1 MGEKNNITL
10 GEYIKKNLVIPAY
23 QRGYVWSKKDKDH
36 VTKLLDDL
44 VTAFDNN
51 QTKFMQA
58 VTVYEEDNKVNIVD
72 GQQRTITFYLLLAY
86 LNNGNNTDFKELT
99 YRIRKES
106 NDFLQKDIKN
116 FFEEHQYTKEP
127 SENEDYK
134 DLYFFKRSLYIF
146 NQNNKL
152 KDDVFKNEFKEFI
165 LNNVSFLYIPI
176 VKGHVK
182 TTFTMMN
189 GNKAQMRSDE
199 LIKAELLRLISTD
212 ESNVVV
218 NRARVAKEWER
229 WIQWWNRN
237 DVKSIFSIG
246 GNKSNDKRESKS
258 NDKLKELIILLYNIK
273 NTSKK
278 YNFNNN
284 NELFFLFKSQ
294 YLQNKNNALNTF
306 NELRKLQKKFEDIYN
321 LPKIYNK
328 VGFIL
333 KFHNTYD
340 TLLYILKEC
349 NKDCNLNKLY
359 YLSALHDLKWNNI
372 KDYLEGKQVT
382 EENNTDI
389 NYYDYYKNMV
399 ENATYENNSDLI
411 YSILLLLNIEEDD
424 QLERKFDFDITKEK
438 SIEHIF
444 PQSNFM
450 DKNENNDKNT
460 ITSDIGH
467 SIGNL
472 VLLYGKDNSAL
483 NANSFE
489 NKKNILFDY
498 SGNKFKLSIHLLDT
512 IKEFSK
518 SKWDYNEIKKRKE
531 IILKFFDS
539 KYNTFNNFKVKEG

>member
-44 VTAFDNN
+44 VNAFDNN

-58 VTVYEEDNKVNIVD
+58 ITVYEEDNKVNIVD

-176 VKGHVK
+176 AKGHVK

-246 GNKSNDKRESKS
+246 GNKSNDK
-258 NDKLKELIILLYNIK
+258 LKELIILLYNIK

-278 YNFNNN
+278 YNFNN

-359 YLSALHDLKWNNI
+359 YLSALHGLKWNDI
-372 KDYLEGKQVT
+372 KNYLEEKQFIK
-382 EENNTDI
+382 ENDTDI
-389 NYYDYYKNMV
+389 NYYDYYKNTI

-424 QLERKFDFDITKEK
+424 ELERKFDFDITKEK

-450 DKNENNDKNT
+450 DKNENNNENT

-539 KYNTFNNFKVKEG
+539 KYSTFNNFKVKEG

>member
-1 MGEKNNITL
+1 MGEKNNIKL
-10 GEYIKKNLVIPAY
+10 GDYIKKNLVIPAY

-44 VTAFDNN
+44 VIAFDNN

-58 VTVYEEDNKVNIVD
+58 ITVYEEDNKVNIVD

-99 YRIRKES
+99 YRIRRES

-127 SENEDYK
+127 SENEEYK

-176 VKGHVK
+176 AKGHVK

-278 YNFNNN
+278 YNFNN

-411 YSILLLLNIEEDD
+411 YSILLLLNIEEDNK
-424 QLERKFDFDITKEK
+424 LNRKFDFNITKEK

-444 PQSNFM
+444 PQSNF
-450 DKNENNDKNT
+450 NNI
-460 ITSDIGH
+460 ITSDKGH

-472 VLLYGKDNSAL
+472 VLLYGNENSAL
-483 NANSFE
+483 S
-489 NKKNILFDY
+489 NKEFLQKKEILFNY
-498 SGNKFKLSIHLLDT
+498 SND
-512 IKEFSK
+512 
-518 SKWDYNEIKKRKE
+518 KKKKYCL
-531 IILKFFDS
+531 IIVMISGLNAV
-539 KYNTFNNFKVKEG
+539 YIY

>member
-1 MGEKNNITL
+1 MGGKNNITL
-10 GEYIKKNLVIPAY
+10 SEYIKKILVIPAY

-127 SENEDYK
+127 SENEEYK

-152 KDDVFKNEFKEFI
+152 KDDVFKNKFKKFI

-176 VKGHVK
+176 AKEHVK

-199 LIKAELLRLISTD
+199 LIKAELLRLISID
-212 ESNVVV
+212 ESNVVI

-229 WIQWWNRN
+229 WIQWWNKN
-237 DVKSIFSIG
+237 DVKSIFSIREY
-246 GNKSNDKRESKS
+246 KST
-258 NDKLKELIILLYNIK
+258 DKLKELIVLLYCEDNKEIDTIK
-273 NTSKK
+273 NLNGKD
-278 YNFNNN
+278 
-284 NELFFLFKSQ
+284 LFLSFKAE
-294 YLQNKNNALNTF
+294 YLQDKNNALDTF
-306 NELRKLQKKFEDIYN
+306 SKLRKLQKKFEDIYN
-321 LPKIYNK
+321 NPVKYNK
-328 VGFIL
+328 AGFIL
-333 KFHNTYD
+333 SFNSKFNVLSYIINNYKYEEKLD
-340 TLLYILKEC
+340 T
-349 NKDCNLNKLY
+349 LY
-359 YLSALHDLKWNNI
+359 YLSAVSTSFKQCE
-372 KDYLEGKQVT
+372 KDMKDSKDENKFYNYCRQLLNDASF
-382 EENNTDI
+382 ENN
-389 NYYDYYKNMV
+389 K
-399 ENATYENNSDLI
+399 EKHFI
-411 YSILLLLNIEEDD
+411 YLFLLMLNIDND
-424 QLERKFDFDITKEK
+424 NQLNRKFDFNITKEK

-444 PQSNFM
+444 PQSKFM
-450 DKNENNDKNT
+450 DKNENNDENI

-472 VLLYGKDNSAL
+472 VLLYGKDNS
-483 NANSFE
+483 SFRDSDFE
-489 NKKNILFDY
+489 VKKIKLFNY
-498 SGNKFKLSIHLLDT
+498 NGNEWFKHSIHLLDT

-518 SKWDYNEIKKRKE
+518 SKWGTDEIKARQE
-531 IILKFFDS
+531 RILKFFETNYEKRKDDI
-539 KYNTFNNFKVKEG
+539 NNFKDINDFIKNN

>member
-182 TTFTMMN
+182 TTFTMTN

>member
-1 MGEKNNITL
+1 MGEKNNIKL
-10 GEYIKKNLVIPAY
+10 GDYIKKNLVIPAY

-127 SENEDYK
+127 SENEEYK

-176 VKGHVK
+176 AKEHVK

-199 LIKAELLRLISTD
+199 LIKAELLRLISSE
-212 ESNVVV
+212 ESNVVF

-237 DVKSIFSIG
+237 DVKNIFSIREY
-246 GNKSNDKRESKS
+246 KST
-258 NDKLKELIILLYNIK
+258 DKLKELIVLLYCEDNKEIDTIK
-273 NTSKK
+273 KLSDKD
-278 YNFNNN
+278 
-284 NELFFLFKSQ
+284 LFLSFKAE
-294 YLQNKNNALNTF
+294 YLQDKNNALDTF
-306 NELRKLQKKFEDIYN
+306 NKLRKLQKKFEDIYN
-321 LPKIYNK
+321 NPVKYNK
-328 VGFIL
+328 AGFIL
-333 KFHNTYD
+333 SFNSKFNVLSYIIDNYKDEEKLD
-340 TLLYILKEC
+340 T
-349 NKDCNLNKLY
+349 LY
-359 YLSALHDLKWNNI
+359 YLSAVSTSFKQCE
-372 KDYLEGKQVT
+372 KDMKDSQDENKFYNYCRQLLNDASF
-382 EENNTDI
+382 ENN
-389 NYYDYYKNMV
+389 K
-399 ENATYENNSDLI
+399 EKHFI
-411 YSILLLLNIEEDD
+411 YLFLLMLNIDND
-424 QLERKFDFDITKEK
+424 NQLNRKFDFNITKEK

-444 PQSNFM
+444 PQSKFM
-450 DKNENNDKNT
+450 DKNENNDENI

-483 NANSFE
+483 NNNSFE
-489 NKKNILFDY
+489 DKKIKLFNY
-498 SGNKFKLSIHLLDT
+498 NGNEWFKHSIHLLDT

-518 SKWDYNEIKKRKE
+518 SKWGTDEIKARQE
-531 IILKFFDS
+531 RILKFFETNYEKRKDDI
-539 KYNTFNNFKVKEG
+539 NNFKDINDFIKNN

>member
-44 VTAFDNN
+44 VNAFDNN

-58 VTVYEEDNKVNIVD
+58 ITVYEEDNKVNIVD

-116 FFEEHQYTKEP
+116 FFEEHQYTKEA
-127 SENEDYK
+127 SENEEYK

-152 KDDVFKNEFKEFI
+152 KDDVFKNEFKKFI

-176 VKGHVK
+176 AKEHVK

-199 LIKAELLRLISTD
+199 LIKAELLRLISID
-212 ESNVVV
+212 ESNVVI

-229 WIQWWNRN
+229 WIQWWNKN
-237 DVKSIFSIG
+237 DVKNIFSIREY
-246 GNKSNDKRESKS
+246 KST
-258 NDKLKELIILLYNIK
+258 DKLKELIVLLYYEDNKEIDTIK
-273 NTSKK
+273 KLSDKD
-278 YNFNNN
+278 
-284 NELFFLFKSQ
+284 LFLSFKAE
-294 YLQNKNNALNTF
+294 YLTNKEKALETF
-306 NELRKLQKKFEDIYN
+306 NKLRKLQKKFEDIYN
-321 LPKIYNK
+321 NPVKYNK
-328 VGFIL
+328 AGFIL
-333 KFHNTYD
+333 SFNSKFNVLSYIIDNYKDEEKLD
-340 TLLYILKEC
+340 T
-349 NKDCNLNKLY
+349 LY
-359 YLSALHDLKWNNI
+359 YLSAVSTSFKQCE
-372 KDYLEGKQVT
+372 KDMKDSQDENKFYNYCRQLLNDASF
-382 EENNTDI
+382 ENNKEK
-389 NYYDYYKNMV
+389 YF
-399 ENATYENNSDLI
+399 I
-411 YSILLLLNIEEDD
+411 YLFLLLLNIDND
-424 QLERKFDFDITKEK
+424 NNLNRKFDFNIIKEK
-438 SIEHIF
+438 SIEHIY
-444 PQSNFM
+444 PQSEF
-450 DKNENNDKNT
+450 KNNDENDGENI

-472 VLLYGKDNSAL
+472 VLLYKNENSSFSDNNFA
-483 NANSFE
+483 
-489 NKKNILFDY
+489 NKKNMLFDY
-498 SGNKFKLSIHLLDT
+498 SGEEWFKHSIHLLDT

-518 SKWDYNEIKKRKE
+518 SKWDTEEIDTRKKR
-531 IILKFFDS
+531 ILTFFDDNYE
-539 KYNTFNNFKVKEG
+539 KIKDDINKFNNINDFIKNN

>member
-1 MGEKNNITL
+1 MGGKNNITL
-10 GEYIKKNLVIPAY
+10 SEYIKKNLVIPAY

-127 SENEDYK
+127 SENEEYK

-176 VKGHVK
+176 AKEHVK

-237 DVKSIFSIG
+237 DVKNIFSIG
-246 GNKSNDKRESKS
+246 GNKS

-284 NELFFLFKSQ
+284 ELFFLFKSQ

-306 NELRKLQKKFEDIYN
+306 NKLRKLQKKFEDIYN

-340 TLLYILKEC
+340 TLLYILKEY
-349 NKDCNLNKLY
+349 NKDCDQDCNLKKLY
-359 YLSALHDLKWNNI
+359 YLSALHGLKWNNI
-372 KDYLEGKQVT
+372 KNYLEEKQFT

-389 NYYDYYKNMV
+389 NYYDYYKNTI

-424 QLERKFDFDITKEK
+424 KLERKFDFDITKEE

-450 DKNENNDKNT
+450 DKNENNDENI
-460 ITSDIGH
+460 ITSDEGH
-467 SIGNL
+467 SVGNL
-472 VLLYGKDNSAL
+472 VLLYGNENSAL
-483 NANSFE
+483 SNKDF
-489 NKKNILFDY
+489 NKKKEILFNY
-498 SGNKFKLSIHLLDT
+498 GNQDWFKRSIHLLDT

-518 SKWDYNEIKKRKE
+518 AQWGSDEIKTRKDT
-531 IILKFFDS
+531 ILNFFDS
-539 KYNTFNNFKVKEG
+539 TYQNFNNFKVKEG

>member
-1 MGEKNNITL
+1 MGGKNNITL
-10 GEYIKKNLVIPAY
+10 SEYIKKNLVIPAY

-127 SENEDYK
+127 SENEEYK

-176 VKGHVK
+176 AKEHVK

-229 WIQWWNRN
+229 WIQWWNKN
-237 DVKSIFSIG
+237 DVKNIFSI
-246 GNKSNDKRESKS
+246 RENKS
-258 NDKLKELIILLYNIK
+258 NDKLKELIVLLYGENEKIDTIK
-273 NTSKK
+273 NLNGKD
-278 YNFNNN
+278 
-284 NELFFLFKSQ
+284 LFLSFKAE
-294 YLQNKNNALNTF
+294 YLQDKNNALDTF
-306 NELRKLQKKFEDIYN
+306 NKLRKLQKKFEDIYN
-321 LPKIYNK
+321 NPVKYNK
-328 VGFIL
+328 AGFIL
-333 KFHNTYD
+333 SFNSKFNVLSYIIDNYKDEKKLD
-340 TLLYILKEC
+340 T
-349 NKDCNLNKLY
+349 LY
-359 YLSALHDLKWNNI
+359 YLSAVSTSFKQYK
-372 KDYLEGKQVT
+372 KDMNDSQDKINFCRQLLNDASF
-382 EENNTDI
+382 ENNKEK
-389 NYYDYYKNMV
+389 YF
-399 ENATYENNSDLI
+399 I
-411 YSILLLLNIEEDD
+411 YLFLLLLNIDND
-424 QLERKFDFDITKEK
+424 NNLNRKFDFNITKEK
-438 SIEHIF
+438 SIEHIY
-444 PQSNFM
+444 PQSKF
-450 DKNENNDKNT
+450 KNSDENNHENT
-460 ITSDIGH
+460 ITSDMGH

-489 NKKNILFDY
+489 EKKNILFDY

-518 SKWDYNEIKKRKE
+518 SKWDFKDIEQRKKY
-531 IILKFFDS
+531 ILNFFD
-539 KYNTFNNFKVKEG
+539 KNYKKIENDIKNFKDINDFIKNN

>member
-1 MGEKNNITL
+1 MGEKNNIKL
-10 GEYIKKNLVIPAY
+10 GDYIKKNLVIPAY

-44 VTAFDNN
+44 VIAFDNN

-58 VTVYEEDNKVNIVD
+58 ITVYEEDNKVNIVD

-99 YRIRKES
+99 YRIRRES

-127 SENEDYK
+127 SENEEYK

-176 VKGHVK
+176 AKGHVK

-278 YNFNNN
+278 YNFNN

-411 YSILLLLNIEEDD
+411 YSILLLLNIEEDNK
-424 QLERKFDFDITKEK
+424 LNRKFDFNITKEK

-444 PQSNFM
+444 PQSNF
-450 DKNENNDKNT
+450 NNI
-460 ITSDIGH
+460 ITSDKGH

-472 VLLYGKDNSAL
+472 VLLYGNENSAL
-483 NANSFE
+483 S
-489 NKKNILFDY
+489 NKEFLQKKEILFNY
-498 SGNKFKLSIHLLDT
+498 SNDKWFKRSIHLLDT

-518 SKWDYNEIKKRKE
+518 AQWGNDEIDTRKDT
-531 IILKFFDS
+531 ILNFFDNI
-539 KYNTFNNFKVKEG
+539 YQNFNNFKVKEG